1 MRTYPSLITVSII
14 NGSLSSLSL
23 VSPSKTPNM
32 DNPHYSLDKS
42 NLSQLGLD
50 QFCKLSKESQSLA
63 MFEVLEENRN
73 MLELILSSGQRR
85 NPNAYDDKVDTVEIN
100 IGGSIVEVIL
110 SYYDNDNVPS
120 KTPGT
125 THHHHTVARDQAV
138 QGY

>member
-32 DNPHYSLDKS
+32 DNHHYSLDRS
-42 NLSQLGLD
+42 NLNQLGLD

-73 MLELILSSGQRR
+73 MLESILSSGQRR
-85 NPNAYDDKVDTVEIN
+85 NPNAYDHKVDTVEIN

-110 SYYDNDNVPS
+110 SYYDNVPS
-120 KTPGT
+120 TTPGT
-125 THHHHTVARDQAV
+125 AHHHHTVARDQAV